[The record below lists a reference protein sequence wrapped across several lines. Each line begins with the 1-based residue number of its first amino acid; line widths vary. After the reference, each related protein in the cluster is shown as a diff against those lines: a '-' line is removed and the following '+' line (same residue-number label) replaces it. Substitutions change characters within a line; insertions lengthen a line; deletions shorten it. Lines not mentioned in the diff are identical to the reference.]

1 MIIFVP
7 FSAATATVLTLLF
20 IKLAFT
26 VIKKRQQHKV
36 ALGSGNHS
44 DLESAIR
51 AHGNFSEYVPLSLVL
66 LLCAELNRS
75 YWWLL
80 ACTSVLLIVGRY
92 IHALAIAESD
102 LKKRVLGMKLT
113 FASLAVGVVA
123 NIAPLVT
130 FMLTR

>member
-1 MIIFVP
+1 MIILVP
-7 FSAATATVLTLLF
+7 FSAATATLLTVLF
-20 IKLAFT
+20 IKLAFA
-26 VIKKRQQHKV
+26 VINRRQQHKV
-36 ALGSGNHS
+36 ALGSGNHA

-51 AHGNFSEYVPLSLVL
+51 AHGNFSEYVPLSLAL

-80 ACTSVLLIVGRY
+80 ACTSVLLIAGRY
-92 IHALAIAESD
+92 IHALAIAHSD

-113 FASLAVGVVA
+113 FAALAMGVIA

-130 FMLTR
+130 FMFTL